1 MENQNNNNYDFED
14 ESPPS
19 LLSSSGGWW
28 QNISRK
34 PLIIGG
40 AGVVL
45 VILLMVSLFSRDGSR
60 TDHATVQLP
69 DYDVMEKMQSR
80 FERLED
86 RMEQIEMQLTRLPG
100 LIHQV
105 ESMETGGNTGQIEQV
120 VKRIQRMDQGM
131 EEIRKE
137 TMAIKSQQQ
146 QLATR
151 ISERPV
157 AVTTTPE
164 RKTSAAAVSHHEVKK
179 GDTLF
184 SIARTNGI
192 TLNNLLEK
200 NNLTR
205 ESVIKPGDRLIL
217 K

>member
-19 LLSSSGGWW
+19 LLSSTGGWW
-28 QNISRK
+28 QNVPRK
-34 PLIIGG
+34 QLIIGG
-40 AGVVL
+40 AGAVL

-60 TDHATVQLP
+60 SDQTVQLP
-69 DYDVMEKMQSR
+69 DYDVMERMQSR

-105 ESMETGGNTGQIEQV
+105 ESMETGGNAGQIEQV
-120 VKRIQRMDQGM
+120 IKRIQRMDQGM

-137 TMAIKSQQQ
+137 TTAIKSQQR

-164 RKTSAAAVSHHEVKK
+164 SKTSAAAVSYHEVKK

-192 TLNNLLEK
+192 TLNNLLER
-200 NNLTR
+200 NNLTQ

>member
-19 LLSSSGGWW
+19 LLSSTGGWW
-28 QNISRK
+28 QNVPRK
-34 PLIIGG
+34 QLIIGG
-40 AGVVL
+40 AGAVL

-60 TDHATVQLP
+60 SDQTVQLP
-69 DYDVMEKMQSR
+69 DYDVMERMQSR

-105 ESMETGGNTGQIEQV
+105 ESMETGGNAGQIEQV
-120 VKRIQRMDQGM
+120 IKRIQRMDQGM

-137 TMAIKSQQQ
+137 TTAIKSQQQ

-164 RKTSAAAVSHHEVKK
+164 RKTSAAAVSYHEVKK

-192 TLNNLLEK
+192 TLNNLLER
-200 NNLTR
+200 NNLTQ